1 MFVGLLDH
9 LDEWVAQLAL
19 STTEVL
25 FPPPG
30 AIFERDLDEA
40 VRVAGC
46 LGEKGEPR
54 CRTKYLCLLIVAEDL
69 VAVLAGRDSLRST
82 SGGTGRM

>member
-25 FPPPG
+25 FRPG
-30 AIFERDLDEA
+30 AILERDVDEA

-54 CRTKYLCLLIVAEDL
+54 CRTKCLRLLILAEDL

-82 SGGTGRM
+82 

>member
-1 MFVGLLDH
+1 
-9 LDEWVAQLAL
+9 L

-25 FPPPG
+25 FRPG
-30 AIFERDLDEA
+30 AILERDVDEA
-40 VRVAGC
+40 VRVTGC

-54 CRTKYLCLLIVAEDL
+54 CWTKCLRLLIVAEDL

-82 SGGTGRM
+82 